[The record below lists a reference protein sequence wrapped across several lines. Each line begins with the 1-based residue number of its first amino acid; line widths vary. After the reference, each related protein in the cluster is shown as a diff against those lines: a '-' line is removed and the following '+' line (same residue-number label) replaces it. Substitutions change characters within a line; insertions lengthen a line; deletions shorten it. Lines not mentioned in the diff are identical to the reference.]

1 MSCRGRASEVFADR
15 VYRVL
20 LAAYP
25 REFRREYEDLMI
37 QFCRD
42 RMRYDGG
49 GIRGLLVW
57 TQLVADLATSAL
69 REHERGS
76 GMTKGRPVIET
87 ESLTKIYGNI
97 VAVDGLSMSVPRGHA
112 FGLLG
117 PNGSGK
123 TTTMGML
130 LGLVRPT
137 SGTFSLFGSS
147 DGLEESLRR
156 IGAIIEYP
164 SFYPYL
170 TGRENLRYF
179 QGIFERGAPQ
189 DIDGLLEKVG
199 LADRGDDRF
208 STYSLGMKQRLGL
221 AFALL
226 GDPEVLFLDEPT
238 NGMDPAGMAEVREL
252 VRQLCADGRTVLLA
266 SHLLNEVEQMC
277 DSVLIMSNGTLIIQ
291 GDVPDILRAG
301 DQVRL
306 KTTDDAQAVSILS
319 ALKWVGDV
327 RMERD
332 EVLVSAPGERSAE
345 ISTILGRS
353 GVYVIEAN
361 SGRGALERYFLEVT
375 GDAAG
380 STSEA

>member
-1 MSCRGRASEVFADR
+1 MFPER
-15 VYRVL
+15 VYRAL
-20 LAAYP
+20 LVVYP
-25 REFRREYEDLMI
+25 REFRREYGDLMT
-37 QFCRD
+37 QFVRD
-42 RMRYDGG
+42 RMRHDGR
-49 GIRGLLVW
+49 GIRGLVMWRHVL
-57 TQLVADLATSAL
+57 ADLATSAL
-69 REHERGS
+69 REHLGGA
-76 GMTKGRPVIET
+76 GMGRSRPVIET
-87 ESLTKIYGNI
+87 DSLTKIYGNI
-97 VAVDGLSMSVPRGHA
+97 VAVDGLSMSVPSGHA

-137 SGTFSLFGSS
+137 SGSFSLFGSS
-147 DGLEESLRR
+147 EGLEASLRR
-156 IGAIIEYP
+156 VGAIIEYP

-170 TGRENLRYF
+170 TGRENLVYF
-179 QGIFERGAPQ
+179 QGILGRGSED
-189 DIDGLLEKVG
+189 DIDSLLERVG
-199 LADRGDDRF
+199 LAGRGDDRF

>member
-1 MSCRGRASEVFADR
+1 MGRSR
-15 VYRVL
+15 
-20 LAAYP
+20 
-25 REFRREYEDLMI
+25 
-37 QFCRD
+37 
-42 RMRYDGG
+42 
-49 GIRGLLVW
+49 
-57 TQLVADLATSAL
+57 
-69 REHERGS
+69 
-76 GMTKGRPVIET
+76 RPVIET
-87 ESLTKIYGNI
+87 DSLTKIYGNI
-97 VAVDGLSMSVPRGHA
+97 VAVDGLSMSVPSGHA

-137 SGTFSLFGSS
+137 SGSFSLFGSS
-147 DGLEESLRR
+147 EGLEASLRR
-156 IGAIIEYP
+156 VGAIIEYP

-170 TGRENLRYF
+170 TGRENLVYF
-179 QGIFERGAPQ
+179 QGILGRGSED
-189 DIDGLLEKVG
+189 DIDGLLERVG
-199 LADRGDDRF
+199 LAGRGDDRF

-319 ALKWVGDV
+319 ALEWVGDV
-327 RMERD
+327 RMDGD
-332 EVLVSAPGERSAE
+332 EVLVSAPGDRAAE